1 MALTIN
7 PVVSGSGKRCVLH
20 SVGFL
25 AGVYVGALF
34 ALVAVVAAA
43 SLLLV
48 VFPREAVVALAVTLI
63 LWGIAHDVGLPAP
76 LLYRRRQ
83 VPEWFRRALP
93 PGTVAVLFGFQLG
106 AGVLTLFTY
115 STHLA
120 MLAVL
125 PFLGSTRAML
135 IVVALFALGKTVVLL
150 VTVGATAIDEVGGRF
165 HWTPVRAR
173 LLRAANAAVAAWA
186 AVTVVSIPM

>member
-7 PVVSGSGKRCVLH
+7 PVVSGSGKRCLLH
-20 SVGFL
+20 SVAFL
-25 AGVYVGALF
+25 GGVFVGALF

-43 SLLLV
+43 SVLLV
-48 VFPREAVVALAVTLI
+48 LFPLEAVVAIAVTLI
-63 LWGIAHDVGLPAP
+63 LWGIAHDLGLPAP
-76 LLYRRRQ
+76 LPYRRQQ

-125 PFLGSTRAML
+125 PFLDSASAML
-135 IVVALFALGKTVVLL
+135 VVVALFALGKTLVLL
-150 VTVGATAIDEVGGRF
+150 VTVRVTAIDEVSARF

-173 LLRAANAAVAAWA
+173 LLRFANAAVAAWA